1 VTEDD
6 AFARLVSLACH
17 DLRTPLATVH
27 GFATTLVRAGGLE
40 PPADRYVE
48 MIDAASAQLAEL
60 VDELGLAARIESGR
74 YDPTPREVD
83 TLELAQAAAARLGED
98 RVHVAGSGTAVE
110 TDTEA
115 VERGL
120 AALFQSAL
128 RHGGLESVEV
138 AVDGA
143 EIRLSPVT
151 AASAPVVL
159 GDDLRDLGAAVAVRL
174 VRRLGGSVLVAGE
187 TLEIRLTS
195 G

>member
-1 VTEDD
+1 LADD
-6 AFARLVSLACH
+6 SDFARLVSLACH

-27 GFATTLVRAGGLE
+27 GFATTLARGSGLE

-48 MIDAASAQLAEL
+48 MIDAASAQIAEL
-60 VDELGLAARIESGR
+60 IDELTLAARIESER
-74 YDPTPREVD
+74 YEPTPRGAD

-98 RVHVAGSGTAVE
+98 RVRVTGSGAPLE
-110 TDTEA
+110 TDVDS

-128 RHGGLESVEV
+128 RHGGLDDVEV
-138 AVDGA
+138 EVDA
-143 EIRLSPVT
+143 LEIRLSPVT

-174 VRRLGGSVLVAGE
+174 VRRLGGSVAVDGE
-187 TLEIRLTS
+187 TLAIRLA
-195 G
+195 

>member
-1 VTEDD
+1 MSDD
-6 AFARLVSLACH
+6 TAFARLVSLACH

-27 GFATTLVRAGGLE
+27 GFATTLERGGGLE

-48 MIDAASAQLAEL
+48 MINAASAQLAEL
-60 VDELGLAARIESGR
+60 IDELSLAARIESDR
-74 YDPTPREVD
+74 YDPTPRETD

-98 RVHVAGSGTAVE
+98 RVRVTGSGTALE
-110 TDTEA
+110 TDAEA

-128 RHGGLESVEV
+128 RHGGLDSVEV
-138 AVDGA
+138 EVDGA

-159 GDDLRDLGAAVAVRL
+159 GDDLRDLGAAVAVQL
-174 VRRLGGSVLVAGE
+174 VRRLGGSVDLADEALTVRLV
-187 TLEIRLTS
+187 
-195 G
+195 

>member
-1 VTEDD
+1 VTDD
-6 AFARLVSLACH
+6 SDFARLVSLACH

-27 GFATTLVRAGGLE
+27 GFATTLARGGGLE

-48 MIDAASAQLAEL
+48 MIDAASGQLAEL
-60 VDELGLAARIESGR
+60 IDELSLASRIASGR
-74 YDPTPREVD
+74 YDPTMREAD

-98 RVHVAGSGTAVE
+98 RVHVTGTGTAFD
-110 TDTEA
+110 TDAAA

-128 RHGGLESVEV
+128 RHGGLDNVEV
-138 AVDGA
+138 EVDGE

-151 AASAPVVL
+151 PASAPVVL
-159 GDDLRDLGAAVAVRL
+159 GEDLRDLGAAVAVRL
-174 VRRLGGSVLVAGE
+174 VRQLGGSVAVNGE
-187 TLEIRLTS
+187 TVEIRLA

>member
-1 VTEDD
+1 VTDD
-6 AFARLVSLACH
+6 SDFARLVSLACH

-27 GFATTLVRAGGLE
+27 GFATTLARGGGLE

-48 MIDAASAQLAEL
+48 MIDAASGQLAEL
-60 VDELGLAARIESGR
+60 IDELSLASRIASGR
-74 YDPTPREVD
+74 YDPTMREAD

-98 RVHVAGSGTAVE
+98 RVHVTGTGTAFD
-110 TDTEA
+110 TDAAA

-128 RHGGLESVEV
+128 RHGGLDNVEV
-138 AVDGA
+138 EVDGE

-151 AASAPVVL
+151 PASAPVVL
-159 GDDLRDLGAAVAVRL
+159 GEDLRDLGAAVAVRL
-174 VRRLGGSVLVAGE
+174 VRQLGGSVAVTGE
-187 TLEIRLTS
+187 TVEIRLA